1 MSDDVLDLDVESL
14 LGPGVDDQSV
24 VVNGSRKILLRGR
37 EYAEGSVLSAMKNS
51 RGSDPLSSKDISA
64 EPGPA
69 PLTFPEKASVRM
81 SCPAA

>member
-1 MSDDVLDLDVESL
+1 MTR
-14 LGPGVDDQSV
+14 PV
-24 VVNGSRKILLRGR
+24 VVKGSRKILVRMG
-37 EYAEGSVLSAMKNS
+37 EYAEGSVLSAMKNT
-51 RGSDPLSSKDISA
+51 RGSEGLSSKVISA